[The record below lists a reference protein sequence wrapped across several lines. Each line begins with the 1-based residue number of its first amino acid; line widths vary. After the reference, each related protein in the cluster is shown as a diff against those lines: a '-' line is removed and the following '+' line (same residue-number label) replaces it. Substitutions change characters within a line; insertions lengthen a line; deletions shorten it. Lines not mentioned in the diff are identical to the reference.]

1 MPDEFLHPP
10 PPGHLE
16 RALYLKHIDIRGRLV
31 QPPIRYDRVEGG
43 CLFLEYLISTDGPQV
58 VDRLM
63 TVAFKQGR
71 GADSE
76 GASQEILKRGS
87 SLAEKC
93 TDF

>member
-16 RALYLKHIDIRGRLV
+16 RALYLKHIDIRGRRV

-58 VDRLM
+58 R
-63 TVAFKQGR
+63 TVR
-71 GADSE
+71 
-76 GASQEILKRGS
+76 KRRTQLISCAMEQQFRYTG
-87 SLAEKC
+87 C
-93 TDF
+93 PNCDI

>member
-43 CLFLEYLISTDGPQV
+43 CLFLEYLISTEGPQV
-58 VDRLM
+58 RKHRTQLM
-63 TVAFKQGR
+63 YNGDK
-71 GADSE
+71 GA
-76 GASQEILKRGS
+76 
-87 SLAEKC
+87 
-93 TDF
+93 TT